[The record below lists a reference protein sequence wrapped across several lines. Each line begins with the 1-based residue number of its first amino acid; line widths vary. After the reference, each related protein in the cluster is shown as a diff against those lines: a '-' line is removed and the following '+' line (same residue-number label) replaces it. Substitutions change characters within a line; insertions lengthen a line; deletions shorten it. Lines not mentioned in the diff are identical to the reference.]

1 MRTRRNLLAVT
12 AIIIFCCITVWLGA
26 PIQGGQKTYEIHPN
40 IDIPQYHNPQ
50 PRAIDAYERLMERY
64 MDLTEI
70 NFITTGRDIETISQ
84 TITSID
90 NRLTQI
96 SERLTRIENHL
107 GITQPK
113 PQPQIQSQAPD
124 MQK

>member
-1 MRTRRNLLAVT
+1 MRTRRNLLAVM
-12 AIIIFCCITVWLGA
+12 ALIIFCGIAVWLSA
-26 PIQGGQKTYEIHPN
+26 PIQGGEKKYEVKPYV
-40 IDIPQYHNPQ
+40 DVSQYHNPQ

-70 NFITTGRDIETISQ
+70 NFVTTGRDIESISQ

-107 GITQPK
+107 GIPQPK
-113 PQPQIQSQAPD
+113 PQKQLQDQGEL
-124 MQK
+124 K